1 MSQEKIGKFIAELRK
16 GKKMTQ
22 QELALKLNV
31 TDRAISNWE
40 NGRRMPDISLFKPL
54 CSELGISINELLN
67 GEKIRTEDIIEKYDE
82 NIVNV
87 LKEYKVM
94 KKIKN
99 IIFAFLITLVCIIIL
114 SISFILISNKT
125 FLKTTYT
132 GVNNQEIFIPRYS
145 FFKNESGFTVA
156 TFYSLKSEKQ
166 LQREI
171 DNYMKDFTFIDDEST
186 YGYTKNDLFIQRYE
200 VEDKILFREIIIV
213 Y

>member
-1 MSQEKIGKFIAELRK
+1 
-16 GKKMTQ
+16 
-22 QELALKLNV
+22 
-31 TDRAISNWE
+31 
-40 NGRRMPDISLFKPL
+40 MPDISLFKPL

-132 GVNNQEIFIPRYS
+132 GVNDQEIFIPRYS

>member
-16 GKKMTQ
+16 EKKMTQ

-40 NGRRMPDISLFKPL
+40 NGRRMPDISLLKTL

-67 GEKIRTEDIIEKYDE
+67 GEKIGTEDIIEKYDE
-82 NIVNV
+82 NLVNV

-125 FLKTTYT
+125 FFKTTYI

-145 FFKNESGFTVA
+145 FFKGECCMTAA
-156 TFYSLKSEKQ
+156 TFYSLKNEKQ

-171 DNYMKDFTFIDDEST
+171 DNYMKDFTFFDDEST
-186 YGYTKNDLFIQRYE
+186 YGYKKNDLFIQSYE
-200 VEDKILFREIIIV
+200 VVDNILFRKIIIV